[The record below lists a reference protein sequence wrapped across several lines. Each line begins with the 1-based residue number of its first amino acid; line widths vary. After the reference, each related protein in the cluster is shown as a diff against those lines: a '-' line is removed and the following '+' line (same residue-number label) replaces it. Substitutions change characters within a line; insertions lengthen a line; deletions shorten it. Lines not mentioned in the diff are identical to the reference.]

1 MSNVVIRDGQDIDVA
16 RFSPE
21 RPPALVLG
29 DITLVRPHGMAG
41 IPVIAVTKDPTDA
54 VVCSRHVSAACLVPG
69 FDEASRAAS
78 AATLLRLGARL
89 HAALGRRIPLVYG
102 TDPQLELVYRHRRAL
117 AQHFLFLLNEE
128 DVCWSLLDKEG
139 FYDLCEARGVLA
151 PRTLRPGGDPAS
163 LREPLLVKPRRKSAW
178 AEIQRDLL
186 GGAGKARL
194 FDTRAELLAHPHF
207 ERLKQDLIV
216 QEHIPGGVVDLVS
229 FHGFAD
235 EEGELLA
242 WFCGRKLR
250 TYPAFA
256 GESAVVE
263 ITGDEAVAEAGRDV
277 AAKLGLKG
285 PFKID
290 LVRDARSGALY
301 TLEVNARYTLWNHV
315 GAAAGVNLP
324 RVAYD
329 YLVEGRRPPAPPRAA
344 PSHRWLDL
352 YRVYRAFREQRS
364 SASLAGWL
372 GTVAGART
380 VYDAFAWDDPKPF
393 ARWASSFLTRKVAGH
408 ALRDHRGH
416 SR

>member
-1 MSNVVIRDGQDIDVA
+1 MIPADIDVT

-41 IPVIAVTKDPTDA
+41 IPVIVATTDPCDE
-54 VVCSRHVSAACLVPG
+54 VLCSRHVSAACIVPG
-69 FDEASRAAS
+69 FEEANRGAS
-78 AATLLRLGARL
+78 AAILLRLGERL
-89 HAALGRRIPLVYG
+89 HAALGRRIPLLYG

-117 AQHFLFLLNEE
+117 AQHFLLLLNDE

-139 FYDLCEARGVLA
+139 FYGLCEARGVLA
-151 PRTLRPGGDPAS
+151 PRTLRPGGDLAS
-163 LREPLLVKPRRKSAW
+163 LREPILVKPRRKSAW
-178 AEIQRDLL
+178 AEIQHELL

-194 FDTRAELLAHPHF
+194 FSTRAELLAHPHF
-207 ERLKQDLIV
+207 ERLRQDLIV
-216 QEHIPGGVVDLVS
+216 QEHIPCGVVDLVS

-235 EEGELLA
+235 ERGELLA

-263 ITGDEAVAEAGRDV
+263 VTGDEAVAAAGREV
-277 AAKLGLKG
+277 AGKLGLKG

-329 YLVEGRRPPAPPRAA
+329 YLVLGRRPAAPPRAA
-344 PSHRWLDL
+344 PGHRWLSV
-352 YRVYRAFREQRS
+352 YRVYRAFREQRGG
-364 SASLAGWL
+364 ASVGDWI
-372 GTVAGART
+372 GSVAGART
-380 VYDAFAWDDPKPF
+380 LYDAFAWDDPRPF
-393 ARWASSFLTRKVAGH
+393 ARWASSFLTRKVARH
-408 ALRDHRGH
+408 ALRDHRGR

>member
-1 MSNVVIRDGQDIDVA
+1 MDHRDIDVA

-41 IPVIAVTKDPTDA
+41 IPVIVATKDPSDA
-54 VVCSRHVSAACLVPG
+54 VLCSRHVSAACLVPG
-69 FDEASRAAS
+69 FDESNRDAS
-78 AATLLRLGARL
+78 AATLLRLGERL
-89 HAALGRRIPLVYG
+89 HTALGRRIPLFYG
-102 TDPQLELVYRHRRAL
+102 TDPQLELVYRHRSAL

-128 DVCWSLLDKEG
+128 DACWSLLDKEG
-139 FYDLCEARGVLA
+139 FYGLCEARGVLA
-151 PRTLRPGGDPAS
+151 PRTLRPGGDLAD
-163 LREPLLVKPRRKSAW
+163 LCEPLLVKPRRKSAW
-178 AEIQRDLL
+178 AEIQRELL

-194 FDTRAELLAHPHF
+194 FSTRAELLAHPHF

-235 EEGELLA
+235 ERRELLA
-242 WFCGRKLR
+242 SFCGRKLH

-263 ITGDEAVAEAGRDV
+263 VTDDEEVAAAGREV
-277 AAKLGLKG
+277 AGKLGLTG

-290 LVRDARSGALY
+290 LARDARSGALY

-329 YLVEGRRPPAPPRAA
+329 YLVEGRRPTAPPRAA
-344 PSHRWLDL
+344 PGHRWLDV
-352 YRVYRAFREQRS
+352 YRVYRAFREQRGG
-364 SASLAGWL
+364 ASLRAWIGSI
-372 GTVAGART
+372 AGAHT
-380 VYDAFAWDDPKPF
+380 VYDAFAWDDPRPF
-393 ARWASSFLTRKVAGH
+393 ARWASTLLTRKVARH
-408 ALRDHRGH
+408 ALRDHRGR

>member
-1 MSNVVIRDGQDIDVA
+1 MDRGDIDVT

-29 DITLVRPHGMAG
+29 DITLVRPHGMVG
-41 IPVIAVTKDPTDA
+41 TPVIVATTDPADE
-54 VVCSRHVSAACLVPG
+54 VLFSRHVSAACLVPG
-69 FDEASRAAS
+69 FEEGNRDAS
-78 AATLLRLGARL
+78 AAILLRLGERL
-89 HAALGRRIPLVYG
+89 HAALGRRIPLFYG
-102 TDPQLELVYRHRRAL
+102 TDPQLELIYRHRRAL

-128 DVCWSLLDKEG
+128 DVCWSLLDKEQ
-139 FYDLCEARGVLA
+139 FYGLCEARGVLA
-151 PRTLRPGGDPAS
+151 PRTLRRGGDLAG

-178 AEIQRDLL
+178 AEIQRELL

-194 FDTRAELLAHPHF
+194 FSTRAELLAHPHF
-207 ERLKQDLIV
+207 ARLEQDLIV
-216 QEHIPGGVVDLVS
+216 QEHIACAVVDLVS

-235 EEGELLA
+235 ERGELLA

-256 GESAVVE
+256 GESAIVE
-263 ITGDEAVAEAGRDV
+263 VTGDEAVAGVGREVAG
-277 AAKLGLKG
+277 KLGLKG

-329 YLVEGRRPPAPPRAA
+329 YLALGRRPAAPPRAA
-344 PSHRWLDL
+344 PGHRWLDV

-364 SASLAGWL
+364 GAPLAAWIGS
-372 GTVAGART
+372 VAGAHT
-380 VYDAFAWDDPKPF
+380 LYDAFAWDDPKPF
-393 ARWASSFLTRKVAGH
+393 ARWVSSFLTRKVARH
-408 ALRDHRGH
+408 ALRDHRGR

>member
-1 MSNVVIRDGQDIDVA
+1 MDREDIDVT
-16 RFSPE
+16 RFSTE

-29 DITLVRPHGMAG
+29 DITLVRPHGMVG
-41 IPVIAVTKDPTDA
+41 TPVIVATTDPADE
-54 VVCSRHVSAACLVPG
+54 VLCSRHVSAACLVPG
-69 FDEASRAAS
+69 FEAASRDAS
-78 AATLLRLGARL
+78 AAILLRLGERL
-89 HAALGRRIPLVYG
+89 HAALGRRIPLFYG
-102 TDPQLELVYRHRRAL
+102 TDSQLELIYRHRRAL
-117 AQHFLFLLNEE
+117 AQHFLFLLNDE
-128 DVCWSLLDKEG
+128 DVCWSLLDKERFSG
-139 FYDLCEARGVLA
+139 LCEARGVLA
-151 PRTLRPGGDPAS
+151 PRTLRPGGDLAG

-178 AEIQRDLL
+178 AEIQHELF

-194 FDTRAELLAHPHF
+194 FNTRAELLAHPHF
-207 ERLKQDLIV
+207 ARLEQDLII

-235 EEGELLA
+235 ERRELLA

-263 ITGDEAVAEAGRDV
+263 VTGDEAVAAAGREV
-277 AAKLGLKG
+277 AGKLGLKG

-290 LVRDARSGALY
+290 LLRDARSGALY

-329 YLVEGRRPPAPPRAA
+329 YLVEGRRPAAPPRAA
-344 PSHRWLDL
+344 PGYRWLDV
-352 YRVYRAFREQRS
+352 YRVYRAFREQRDG
-364 SASLAGWL
+364 ASLAAWIGS
-372 GTVAGART
+372 VAGAHT
-380 VYDAFAWDDPKPF
+380 IYDTFAWDDPRPF
-393 ARWASSFLTRKVAGH
+393 ARWASSFLIRKVARH
-408 ALRDHRGH
+408 ALRDHRGR

>member
-1 MSNVVIRDGQDIDVA
+1 MDRRDIGLS

-21 RPPALVLG
+21 RPPALALG
-29 DITLVRPHGMAG
+29 DITLVRPLGTAG
-41 IPVIAVTKDPTDA
+41 IPVVAATKDPADE
-54 VVCSRHVSAACLVPG
+54 VLCSRHVSAACIVPG
-69 FDEASRAAS
+69 FDAASLDAS
-78 AATLLRLGARL
+78 AAILLDLGARL
-89 HAALGRRIPLVYG
+89 HASLGRRIPLFYG

-117 AQHFLFLLNEE
+117 AQHFLFLLNDE
-128 DVCWSLLDKEG
+128 DVCWSLLDKER
-139 FYDLCEARGVLA
+139 FYGLCASRGVLA
-151 PRTLRPGGDPAS
+151 PRTLRPGGDLAD

-186 GGAGKARL
+186 GGAGKARR
-194 FDTRAELLAHPHF
+194 FGTRAELLAHPHF
-207 ERLKQDLIV
+207 ERLKRDLIV

-235 EEGELLA
+235 ERRELLA

-256 GESAVVE
+256 GESAIVE
-263 ITGDEAVAEAGRDV
+263 VTGDEEVAAAGREV

-290 LVRDARSGALY
+290 LARDARSGALY

-329 YLVEGRRPPAPPRAA
+329 YLVEGRRPAAPPRAA
-344 PSHRWLDL
+344 PGYRWLNV
-352 YRVYRAFREQRS
+352 YRAYRAFREQRGG
-364 SASLAGWL
+364 ASLATWL
-372 GTVAGART
+372 ASVAGAPT
-380 VYDAFAWDDPKPF
+380 VYDAFAWDDPRPF
-393 ARWASSFLTRKVAGH
+393 ARWASTFLTRKVARH
-408 ALRDHRGH
+408 ALRDHRG
-416 SR
+416 RAR